1 MLLLIS
7 FSCYFTLVSKHQY
20 SGRREDQYNVPYKII
35 KLFRGG
41 TFDKNYN
48 KHYKTFSFKIPAET
62 EQVKLVATISGHGS
76 DNNGCAEFCVT
87 SHHFIVNGH
96 SNVKVFKN
104 AATAMGC
111 ANRVSDGAVPN
122 EHGTWLYGRDG
133 WCCGKDVVPWVTD
146 ITDQIHIGS
155 GRENKVKYFGWFNG
169 ADPHPTKNPGE
180 IVMRSYLVYYKSV
193 EDELSDG
200 P

>member
-1 MLLLIS
+1 MTL
-7 FSCYFTLVSKHQY
+7 FLVSRHQY
-20 SGRREDQYNVPYKII
+20 SGKREDEYNVPYKVI

-41 TFDKNYN
+41 KFDKNYN
-48 KHYKTFSFKIPAET
+48 NNNKKYSRMHTFRIPAET
-62 EQVKLVATISGHGS
+62 ERVKLVATISGHGS

-96 SNVKVFKN
+96 SNDRVFKN

-111 ANRVSDGAVPN
+111 ANRVSEGAVPN

-133 WCCGKDVVPWVTD
+133 WCCGMDVVPWVVD
-146 ITDQIHIGS
+146 ITDQVEIG
-155 GRENKVKYFGWFNG
+155 GRENKVRYVGLFNG
-169 ADPHPTKNPGE
+169 KAPNPTRDPGSIE
-180 IVMRSYLVYYKSV
+180 LRSYLVYYKSV
-193 EDELSDG
+193 EDQFSGG